1 MAQSAEDG
9 GDGTGSDA
17 GERRRIKSRLA
28 DLEAR
33 LGSVKSRESTGT
45 DAEARGSALGLAFR
59 VTTELVA
66 GVVVGGF
73 LGWLLDRWLDTSP
86 VMLLVFFF
94 LGAAAGILN
103 VVRTAREMQARAGS
117 AGEDRGQKGSPPEEV

>member
-1 MAQSAEDG
+1 MAQSARDGG
-9 GDGTGSDA
+9 GDGTGSNA

-28 DLEAR
+28 DLEGR
-33 LGSVKSRESTGT
+33 LGSVRAREPAGT

-66 GVVVGGF
+66 GVVVGGAI
-73 LGWLLDRWLDTSP
+73 GWLLDRWLGTSP

-117 AGEDRGQKGSPPEEV
+117 TGEDRGQ